1 MRARLKRWLG
11 GRLSRQLM
19 AALAISVFLVGAP
32 AGLLLY
38 YFSERW
44 AIDDAK
50 RIILSIQEN
59 KLREIEAALAQAD
72 PSLSKLT
79 GFVTAAMQPAT
90 NAADL
95 AAFDRL
101 VVPFEDGSLR
111 SNPESFDARRHAGVY
126 IDPETPRT
134 DESKTFH
141 ARLAPIIDLYGAGAV
156 PRFDTLWLLTR
167 WHSMIVL
174 MPRVP
179 SYIWNATPADDY
191 SITEWITG
199 GDPATNPSRS
209 LYWTKPTYD
218 PVSRSWMVSA
228 VKPLDLNGAWVGTI
242 GHDFFLAGLFDRL
255 ARDPTFA
262 GTQDF
267 LLDAKGDYMI
277 AGQWQ
282 SEIESAAY
290 VAGDKAKIDTAL
302 APVFKDLGPLGAPTI
317 TTTQF
322 LGQPYLVAASMVK
335 GPNWQLIHLVPVKS
349 VAGRISE
356 AFAGSVVV
364 TLIAFLLVAGAIQGL
379 LQQRVIRPLRMLA
392 ESVQRFENGENNSRA
407 EIRGHDEIG
416 RLAAAF
422 NSMAERIGKSR
433 RKLEKARLELE
444 RRNFELQHAN
454 RTKSNFLANMSHEL
468 RTPLNAIL
476 GFSEILDL
484 KLYGP
489 LGDARY
495 GEYVGHINKSGKHL
509 LDLIN
514 DILDLSKI
522 EAEKVDLNFEVH
534 DIRPLIDG
542 CLTMVKP
549 SADEHALILKAPAG
563 GGPILLNCDKRAFN
577 QMLLNLL
584 SNAIRHT
591 SNGGAVAVSIEPATN
606 GDLVVSVR
614 DSGSGIPG
622 KVLPHLFSPF
632 GVRAAHIAESG
643 HGGRAGTGLG
653 LSITR
658 GLIRQHNGD
667 ITVETKL
674 GVGTCMSL
682 VFPADRVKS
691 FAQDPSLQQ
700 TAKLAG

>member
-50 RIILSIQEN
+50 RIILNLQEN
-59 KLREIEAALAQAD
+59 KLHEIEAALAQAD
-72 PSLSKLT
+72 PSLSKLNT
-79 GFVTAAMQPAT
+79 FITTEMQAPP

-101 VVPFEDGSLR
+101 VIPFDDGSLR
-111 SNPESFDARRHAGVY
+111 SDPKTFDGRQHAGLY
-126 IDPETPRT
+126 LDPKTPRT
-134 DESKTFH
+134 DDVKAFH
-141 ARLAPIIDLYGAGAV
+141 ARLTPIIDLYGSGTI

-179 SYIWNATPADDY
+179 TYVWDATPADDY
-191 SITEWITG
+191 NSTEWITG
-199 GDPATNPSRS
+199 AAPANNPTRS

-218 PVSRSWMVSA
+218 IVSRSWMVSA
-228 VKPLDLNGAWVGTI
+228 VKPLDVNGTWVGTV

-255 ARDPTFA
+255 ASDPTFA

-267 LLDAKGDYMI
+267 LVDAGGDYML
-277 AGQWQ
+277 AGEWQ
-282 SEIESAAY
+282 NQIESAAFM
-290 VAGDKAKIDTAL
+290 AEDKAKIDQAM
-302 APVFKDLGPLGAPTI
+302 APVLQALRPGDEPSVGAAT
-317 TTTQF
+317 F
-322 LGQPYLVAASMVK
+322 RGEPYLAAASIVR
-335 GPNWQLIHLVPVKS
+335 GPNWKLIHLVPVKS

-356 AFAGSVVV
+356 AFVGSVIV
-364 TLIAFLLVAGAIQGL
+364 TLIAFLLVAAAIHWL
-379 LQQRVIRPLRMLA
+379 LQRRVIGPLRLLA
-392 ESVQRFENGENNSRA
+392 ESVQRFENGANDSRA

-416 RLAAAF
+416 RLATTF

-433 RKLEKARLELE
+433 RKLEKARHELE
-444 RRNFELQHAN
+444 SRNIELQHAN

-489 LGDARY
+489 LGDRRY

-522 EAEKVDLNFEVH
+522 EAEKVTLNFDDY
-534 DIRPLIDG
+534 DILPLIDG
-542 CLTMVKP
+542 CLAMVKP
-549 SADEHALILKAPAG
+549 AADERSLTLSAPTG
-563 GGPILLNCDKRAFN
+563 IGPVVLHCDKRAFN

-591 SNGGAVAVSIEPATN
+591 PASGTVAVLVGPAPN
-606 GDLVVSVR
+606 GDLVVSVE
-614 DSGSGIPG
+614 DTGIG
-622 KVLPHLFSPF
+622 IADKLLPHLFSPF
-632 GVRAAHIAESG
+632 GVRSAHIAESG
-643 HGGRAGTGLG
+643 LAGRTGTGLG

-658 GLIRQHNGD
+658 GLIRRHQGD
-667 ITVETKL
+667 VTVQTKL
-674 GVGTCMSL
+674 GKGTTMSL
-682 VFPADRVKS
+682 VFPADRVKGVAVDRAIS
-691 FAQDPSLQQ
+691 
-700 TAKLAG
+700 TEAKLVG

>member
-38 YFSERW
+38 FFSERW
-44 AIDDAK
+44 AVEDAK

-59 KLREIEAALAQAD
+59 KQREIESALAQAD
-72 PSLSKLT
+72 PSLTKLAT
-79 GFVTAAMQPAT
+79 FITTAMQPAPNRT
-90 NAADL
+90 DIE
-95 AAFDRL
+95 AFDRL
-101 VVPFEDGSLR
+101 TVPFEDGSLR
-111 SNPESFDARRHAGVY
+111 SDPTTFDGRQHAGIY
-126 IDPETPRT
+126 LDPRTPRT
-134 DESKTFH
+134 DAIKAFH
-141 ARLAPIIDLYGAGAV
+141 ARLTPIIDLYGAGTV

-179 SYIWNATPADDY
+179 TYVWDATPADDY
-191 SITEWITG
+191 NLTEWIMG
-199 GDPATNPSRS
+199 GDPAINQTRS
-209 LYWTKPTYD
+209 LFWTKPAYD

-228 VKPLDLNGAWVGTI
+228 VKPLDINGVWAGTI
-242 GHDFFLAGLFDRL
+242 GHDFFLAGLFERL
-255 ARDPTFA
+255 ASDPTFA
-262 GTQDF
+262 GAEDF
-267 LLDAKGDYMI
+267 MLDANGDYML

-282 SEIESAAY
+282 NEIESAAF
-290 VAGDKAKIDTAL
+290 VDSDKAKIDLAL
-302 APVFKDLGPLGAPTI
+302 SSVMKSLGKLDERAIVATHFQGR
-317 TTTQF
+317 Q
-322 LGQPYLVAASMVK
+322 YLAAATSID
-335 GPNWQLIHLVPVKS
+335 GPQWKLIHLVPLKS

-356 AFAGSVVV
+356 AFAGSVIV
-364 TLIAFLLVAGAIQGL
+364 TLIAFLLVAAAIHGL
-379 LQQRVIRPLRMLA
+379 LQQRVIRPLQTLA
-392 ESVQRFENGENNSRA
+392 ESVQRFEDGENDSRA
-407 EIRGHDEIG
+407 EVRGHDEIG

-433 RKLEKARLELE
+433 RKLEKARQELE
-444 RRNFELQHAN
+444 RRNIELQKAN
-454 RTKSNFLANMSHEL
+454 RTKSNVLANMSHEF

-489 LGDARY
+489 LGDTRY
-495 GEYVGHINKSGKHL
+495 SEYVGHINQSGKHL
-509 LDLIN
+509 LELIN

-522 EAEKVDLNFEVH
+522 EAEKVNLNFDVH

-542 CLTMVKP
+542 CLAMVRP
-549 SADEHALILKAPAG
+549 AADEQGLIVQPPAG
-563 GGPILLNCDKRAFN
+563 SGPVLLDCDKRAFN

-591 SNGGAVAVSIEPATN
+591 PPQGLVAVAIDPAAN

-614 DSGSGIPG
+614 DTGSGIPE
-622 KVLPHLFSPF
+622 KTLPHLFSPF
-632 GVRAAHIAESG
+632 GIRSAHTAELG
-643 HGGRAGTGLG
+643 HGGRNGTGLG

-658 GLIRQHNGD
+658 GLIRLHNGEVA
-667 ITVETKL
+667 VETKL

-682 VFPADRVKS
+682 TFPAERVRV
-691 FAQDPSLQQ
+691 AAPEMPPPQ